1 MKIKGIKYIGPIF
14 DGSGYG
20 KACRGNINALFNAG
34 IPLTL
39 APISFDAKKPT
50 LGEDEAKLLEGLTN
64 RDIEYN
70 FVIIHSTPEFWERLR
85 EPGKINVGYTVWET
99 SKLHRDWPDYIN
111 KNVDKVLVGCDWNV
125 GVLRDSGVTIPI
137 GVAPHGAKPS
147 DFDNIKPFDIKGVGE
162 DTYVFYDIFQWSER
176 KNPMALL
183 QSFWYAFRNNE
194 DVALVLKTY
203 MGDHSS
209 EDQDRIK
216 NMVGQVKKM
225 TRFENYPKV
234 FLVHELLSDNELK
247 GLHARGDCYVSLDR
261 GEGFGL
267 GPFQAGQCNNPIIV
281 TGWGGVTEYAKEDNS
296 YLVNYQMTP
305 VVGMGN
311 NPWYTADQ
319 LWAEPDLEDAAKLM
333 KHVYNNKDGAKNM
346 GIQLRKYIEDNFTW
360 DIIGKK
366 IIKELEEM
374 S

>member
-311 NPWYTADQ
+311 NP
-319 LWAEPDLEDAAKLM
+319 
-333 KHVYNNKDGAKNM
+333 
-346 GIQLRKYIEDNFTW
+346 
-360 DIIGKK
+360 
-366 IIKELEEM
+366 
-374 S
+374 